1 MIPRSSATCTATAQ
15 RTRCPSASQ
24 TWPIRR
30 ARVSGFFAPST
41 HSLLAVCPVPW
52 LLAPVT
58 TNDPTPRWQAT
69 GVLRHQPTL
78 PLSLPVRDI
87 RVMYALKRNH
97 YQGFAESQVP
107 HPHEYFVPMDTL
119 TAEDAY
125 DDPRLQA
132 LLARANARANF
143 F

>member
-1 MIPRSSATCTATAQ
+1 M
-15 RTRCPSASQ
+15 
-24 TWPIRR
+24 
-30 ARVSGFFAPST
+30 
-41 HSLLAVCPVPW
+41 
-52 LLAPVT
+52 
-58 TNDPTPRWQAT
+58 
-69 GVLRHQPTL
+69 LRHQPTL

-143 F
+143 L